1 MSQLTEKIQPRDCNF
16 LQSAAYI
23 GSSSSDYIIVVIE
36 LNKIEKAFLVQ
47 EAMRAKYQKKKNL
60 SKNTFH
66 QCGYK
71 NRVKNERKS
80 FWNS

>member
-1 MSQLTEKIQPRDCNF
+1 MSQLTEKIQRRDCNF

-47 EAMRAKYQKKKNL
+47 EAMRAKYQKKL

-66 QCGYK
+66 QGNNVSIK
-71 NRVKNERKS
+71 IG
-80 FWNS
+80 

>member
-1 MSQLTEKIQPRDCNF
+1 MSQLTEKIQRRDCNF

-47 EAMRAKYQKKKNL
+47 EAMRAKYQKKK
-60 SKNTFH
+60 TFEKH
-66 QCGYK
+66 FSSG
-71 NRVKNERKS
+71 E
-80 FWNS
+80 

>member
-1 MSQLTEKIQPRDCNF
+1 MSQLTEKIQRRDCNF

-47 EAMRAKYQKKKNL
+47 EAMRAK
-60 SKNTFH
+60 
-66 QCGYK
+66 
-71 NRVKNERKS
+71 
-80 FWNS
+80 

>member
-1 MSQLTEKIQPRDCNF
+1 MSQLTEKIQRRDCNF

-47 EAMRAKYQKKKNL
+47 EAMRAKCQKKKKIL
-60 SKNTFH
+60 KNTFH
-66 QCGYK
+66 QGNNVSIK
-71 NRVKNERKS
+71 IG
-80 FWNS
+80 

>member
-1 MSQLTEKIQPRDCNF
+1 MSQLTEKIQRRDCNF

-47 EAMRAKYQKKKNL
+47 EAMRAKYQKKKL
-60 SKNTFH
+60 LKNTFH
-66 QCGYK
+66 QGNNVSIK
-71 NRVKNERKS
+71 IG
-80 FWNS
+80 

>member
-1 MSQLTEKIQPRDCNF
+1 MSQLTEKIQRRDCNF

-47 EAMRAKYQKKKNL
+47 EAMRAKYQKKNFQKTLFINVGI
-60 SKNTFH
+60 KI
-66 QCGYK
+66 G
-71 NRVKNERKS
+71 
-80 FWNS
+80 

>member
-47 EAMRAKYQKKKNL
+47 EAMRAKYQKKKI

-66 QCGYK
+66 QCGHK
-71 NRVKNERKS
+71 K
-80 FWNS
+80 